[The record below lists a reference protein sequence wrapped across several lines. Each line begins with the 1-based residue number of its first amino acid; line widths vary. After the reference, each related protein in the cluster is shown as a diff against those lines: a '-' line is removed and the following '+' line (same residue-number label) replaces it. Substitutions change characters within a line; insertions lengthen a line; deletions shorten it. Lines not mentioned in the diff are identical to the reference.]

1 MDSQRIG
8 SNQLL
13 WIRTENVDVTIKGKA
28 AHPNFQGIEYKQGD
42 SSLKIYCS
50 DEFEVE
56 LLDGDVP
63 QFSMVNG
70 EIHTGE
76 YSIMP
81 MFYEQQQYEIL
92 IEGKDGHRIAFWHD
106 NINVR
111 NKVTR
116 ASRNHEIL
124 SGVINFGNE
133 IGYSDLV
140 IQVDGSNYLRLILEV
155 FPTKIDYKED
165 YKHIVEDVTKEV
177 YNVVF
182 DLLKKTYLGYQQSDR
197 VNSSPVEFFA
207 VINKI
212 YKDFLRAADIIMAQ
226 PHHVLETT
234 HEVMP
239 SHKVKK
245 TDQRTIR
252 WIEKH
257 PDHAKRVDGCILVE
271 RTLAVKRQVTYNTKE
286 NQLTK
291 HILQSTAR
299 KLESFKKSYMRL
311 QRKEDQAVID
321 KIDFMI
327 KELNR
332 RCNMTFLAKVN
343 AKEASSGM
351 SLVFSM
357 APGYRDL
364 YKYYLMLL
372 RGLSITG
379 DVFNISVKDLALLY
393 EYWCFIK
400 LNSMMKDRYQL
411 ISQDIVKV
419 QGNGLFVSLV
429 KGSSSRVKYCNPEN
443 GEIITLSYNP
453 KNGQLPTVAQK
464 PDNVLSLEKKTVNRE
479 GKKVKCEYVF
489 DAKYRVNPALE
500 GTDYYASISHKPG
513 PEVDDINTMHRYRDA
528 IVYQNG
534 AEPYERTM
542 FGAYVLFPY
551 GNEDEYRTHKFFES
565 IDKVNIGGLPF
576 LPSATRMVKDMLDAL
591 ISDSPDSA
599 FERATLPRGIE
610 DKLARTD
617 WTKRDVLVG
626 ALRSR
631 GQLETCLMHKF
642 YHVPAARIDVAEL
655 PIHYVAIYQSINLFD
670 KEAGI
675 RYYGEVTRCSLV
687 KRREIKEIQK
697 SSDELYYRLEIKEWK
712 EMNVPLV
719 AKEIRDFPFFTN
731 MFLLQHC
738 SEVPDLRIK
747 TAEEYRLYTE
757 LKRLSQDSSVNDE
770 ENINGFM
777 YNDKMIVLENGNI
790 QVIASDRIVEQV
802 TLESF
807 SRKPSAVFGVIKKI
821 LNSTEEE
828 NGNSKSKN

>member
-1 MDSQRIG
+1 MDSQHIG
-8 SNQLL
+8 SNELL
-13 WIRTENVDVTIKGKA
+13 YIRTPKVNVTIKGKA
-28 AHPNFQGIEYKQGD
+28 AHPNFQGIEYSKGD
-42 SSLKIYCS
+42 SSLKIHCS
-50 DEFEVE
+50 DEFE
-56 LLDGDVP
+56 LTLRDGEVP
-63 QFSMVNG
+63 QFSMING
-70 EIHTGE
+70 GIHTGE

-92 IEGKDGHRIAFWHD
+92 IEGNDDHKIAFWHE

-165 YKHIVEDVTKEV
+165 YQRIVEDVTKEV

-182 DLLKKTYLGYQQSDR
+182 DFLKKTYLGYQQSDR

-212 YKDFLRAADIIMAQ
+212 YKDFLRAADIIMSQ

-239 SHKVKK
+239 SHKIKK
-245 TDQRTIR
+245 TDAKTIR

-257 PDHAKRVDGCILVE
+257 PDQAKRVNGRIMVE
-271 RTLAVKRQVTYNTKE
+271 RTLGVKRQVTYNTKE

-291 HILQSTAR
+291 YILQSTAR
-299 KLESFKKSYMRL
+299 KLESFKKNYMRL
-311 QRKEDQAVID
+311 QRKEDQALID
-321 KIDFMI
+321 KIDLMV

-332 RCNMTFLAKVN
+332 RCNTTFLAEVN
-343 AKEASSGM
+343 AKEDSSGM

-429 KGSSSRVKYCNPEN
+429 KGSSSRVKYRNPEN
-443 GEIITLSYNP
+443 GELITLSYNP
-453 KNGQLPTVAQK
+453 KTGHVPTVAQK

-479 GKKVKCEYVF
+479 GKKVKYEYVF

-500 GTDYYASISHKPG
+500 GTDYYNAISHRPG

-551 GNEDEYRTHKFFES
+551 GNEEEYRSHKFFES

-576 LPSATRMVKDMLDAL
+576 LPSATDMVKDMLDAL

-610 DKLARTD
+610 DKLAKTD

-626 ALRSR
+626 ALRNK
-631 GQLETCLMHKF
+631 GQLETCLTHKF
-642 YHVPAARIDVAEL
+642 YHIPAARIAESEL
-655 PIHYVAIYQSINLFD
+655 PIHYVAIYQSKYLFNN
-670 KEAGI
+670 EAGI

-687 KRREIKEIQK
+687 KRREIKEIPK
-697 SSDELYYRLEIKEWK
+697 NSDELYYRLEIKEWK
-712 EMNVPLV
+712 EMNVPLA
-719 AKEIRDFPFFTN
+719 AKEVRDFPFFTN

-757 LKRLSQDSSVNDE
+757 LKRLSQDATLNDE
-770 ENINGFM
+770 ENVNGFQ
-777 YNDKMIVLENGNI
+777 YNEKTIMLENGKI
-790 QVIASDRIVEQV
+790 QVVDDGQVVEQITV
-802 TLESF
+802 DTF
-807 SRKPSAVFGVIKKI
+807 ARRPSAAFDVLKRKIK
-821 LNSTEEE
+821 
-828 NGNSKSKN
+828 

>member
-1 MDSQRIG
+1 MDSQHIG

-13 WIRTENVDVTIKGKA
+13 WIRTKNVDVTIKGKA
-28 AHPNFQGIEYKQGD
+28 THPNFQGIEYKQGD
-42 SSLKIYCS
+42 STLKIHCS

-56 LLDGDVP
+56 LLDGEVP
-63 QFSMVNG
+63 QFSMING
-70 EIHTGE
+70 GIHTGE
-76 YSIMP
+76 YAILP

-92 IEGKDGHRIAFWHD
+92 IEGKDGHKISFWHD

-182 DLLKKTYLGYQQSDR
+182 DFLKKTYLGYQQSDR

-212 YKDFLRAADIIMAQ
+212 YVDFLRAADIIMSQ

-239 SHKVKK
+239 SHKIKK
-245 TDQRTIR
+245 TDAKTIR

-257 PDHAKRVDGCILVE
+257 PDQAKRVNGRVLVE
-271 RTLAVKRQVTYNTKE
+271 RTLGVKRQVTYNTKE

-299 KLESFKKSYMRL
+299 KLESFKKNYMRL

-321 KIDFMI
+321 KIDSMI

-332 RCNMTFLAKVN
+332 RCNTTFLAEVN
-343 AKEASSGM
+343 AKEDSSGM

-429 KGSSSRVKYCNPEN
+429 KGSSSRVKYRNPEN
-443 GEIITLSYNP
+443 GELITLSYNP

-464 PDNVLSLEKKTVNRE
+464 PDNVLSLEKKTVNRD
-479 GKKVKCEYVF
+479 GKKVKYEYVF
-489 DAKYRVNPALE
+489 DAKYRVNPALP
-500 GTDYYASISHKPG
+500 GTDYYNAISHKPG

-551 GNEDEYRTHKFFES
+551 GNEEEYRSHKFFES

-576 LPSATRMVKDMLDAL
+576 LPSATDMVKDMLDAL

-610 DKLARTD
+610 DKLAKTD

-626 ALRSR
+626 ALRNK
-631 GQLETCLMHKF
+631 GQLEICLTHKF
-642 YHVPAARIDVAEL
+642 YHIPVARIAESEL
-655 PIHYVAIYQSINLFD
+655 PIHYVAIYQSINHFG
-670 KEAGI
+670 KESGI

-687 KRREIKEIQK
+687 KRREIKEIPK
-697 SSDELYYRLEIKEWK
+697 NSDELYYRLEIKEWK
-712 EMNVPLV
+712 EMNVPLA
-719 AKEIRDFPFFTN
+719 AKEVRDFPFFTN

-757 LKRLSQDSSVNDE
+757 LKRLSQDATLNDE
-770 ENINGFM
+770 ENVNGFQ
-777 YNDKMIVLENGNI
+777 YNEKTIMLENGKI
-790 QVIASDRIVEQV
+790 QVVDDGQVVEQITV
-802 TLESF
+802 DTF
-807 SRKPSAVFGVIKKI
+807 ARRPSTAFNKLKER
-821 LNSTEEE
+821 L
-828 NGNSKSKN
+828 

>member
-1 MDSQRIG
+1 MDSQHTG

-13 WIRTENVDVTIKGKA
+13 YIRTEKVDVIIKGKA
-28 AHPNFQGIEYKQGD
+28 THPRFQEIEYKQGD
-42 SSLKIYCS
+42 SALKVHCTES
-50 DEFEVE
+50 FEVV
-56 LLDGDVP
+56 LRDGDVSRL
-63 QFSMVNG
+63 SMVSG
-70 EIHTGE
+70 GIHTGE

-81 MFYEQQQYEIL
+81 MFYEQQNYEIL
-92 IEGKDGHRIAFWHD
+92 VEGIDGHKVAFWHD

-116 ASRNHEIL
+116 ASKNHEIL

-140 IQVDGSNYLRLILEV
+140 IQVDGSNYLRIILEV
-155 FPTKIDYKED
+155 FPTKIAYKED
-165 YKHIVEDVTKEV
+165 YKNIVEDVTKEV

-182 DLLKKTYLGYQQSDR
+182 DFLKKTYLGYRQSDK

-212 YKDFLRAADIIMAQ
+212 YKDFMRAADIIMSQ
-226 PHHVLETT
+226 PHHVLATT

-239 SHKVKK
+239 SHKIKK
-245 TDQRTIR
+245 TDARTIR

-257 PDHAKRVDGCILVE
+257 PDQAKRMDGHILVE
-271 RTLAVKRQVTYNTKE
+271 RTLGVKRQVTYNTKE

-299 KLESFKKSYMRL
+299 KLESFKKNYMRL

-321 KIDFMI
+321 KIDSMT

-332 RCNMTFLAKVN
+332 RCNTTFLAEVN

-400 LNSMMKDRYQL
+400 LNSMMKEKYEL
-411 ISQDIVKV
+411 VSQDIVKV

-429 KGSSSRVKYCNPEN
+429 KGSSSGVKYRNPET
-443 GEIITLSYNP
+443 GELITLSYNP

-464 PDNVLSLEKKTVNRE
+464 PDNVLSLEKKTVNRD
-479 GKKVKCEYVF
+479 GKKVKYEYVF

-500 GTDYYASISHKPG
+500 GTDYYTAVSHKPG

-534 AEPYERTM
+534 AKSYERTM

-551 GNEDEYRTHKFFES
+551 ANEEEYRTHKFYES

-576 LPSATRMVKDMLDAL
+576 LPSATGMVKDMLDVL
-591 ISDSPDSA
+591 ISDSTDSA

-610 DKLARTD
+610 DKLAKTD
-617 WTKRDVLVG
+617 WKQRDVLVG
-626 ALRSR
+626 ALRNRS
-631 GQLETCLMHKF
+631 QLETSLKYKF
-642 YHVPAARIDVAEL
+642 YHIPAARISESDL
-655 PIHYVAIYQSINLFD
+655 PIHYVAIYQSINLFG

-675 RYYGEVTRCSLV
+675 RYYGEVIRCSQV
-687 KRREIKEIQK
+687 KRREITEIPK
-697 SSDELYYRLEIKEWK
+697 NSDELYYRLEIKEWK

-719 AKEIRDFPFFTN
+719 AKEVRDFPFFTN

-757 LKRLSQDSSVNDE
+757 LKRLSQDAAVNDE
-770 ENINGFM
+770 ENTNGFV
-777 YNDKMIVLENGNI
+777 YKDKMIVLENGKI
-790 QVIASDRIVEQV
+790 QVIDSGRVVEQV
-802 TLESF
+802 ELESF
-807 SRKPSAVFGVIKKI
+807 SRRPSAVFCRLKER
-821 LNSTEEE
+821 L
-828 NGNSKSKN
+828 

>member
-1 MDSQRIG
+1 MDSQHIG
-8 SNQLL
+8 SNELL
-13 WIRTENVDVTIKGKA
+13 YIRTEKVNVTIKGKA
-28 AHPNFQGIEYKQGD
+28 THPNFQGIEYSVGD
-42 SSLKIYCS
+42 SRLKIHCS
-50 DEFEVE
+50 DAFE
-56 LLDGDVP
+56 LTLHGGDVP
-63 QFSMVNG
+63 QFSMISG
-70 EIHTGE
+70 GIHTGE

-92 IEGKDGHRIAFWHD
+92 IEGNDEHKIAFWHD

-182 DLLKKTYLGYQQSDR
+182 DFLKKTYLGYQQSDR

-207 VINKI
+207 VISKI
-212 YKDFLRAADIIMAQ
+212 YKDFLHAADIIMSQ

-245 TDQRTIR
+245 TDARTIH

-257 PDHAKRVDGCILVE
+257 PDQAKRVDGRIMVE
-271 RTLAVKRQVTYNTKE
+271 RTLGVKRQVTYNTKE

-299 KLESFKKSYMRL
+299 KLESFKKNYMRL

-321 KIDFMI
+321 KIDSMI

-332 RCNMTFLAKVN
+332 RCNMTFLAEVN

-400 LNSMMKDRYQL
+400 LNSMMKDKYQL
-411 ISQDIVKV
+411 ISQDIIKV

-429 KGSSSRVKYCNPEN
+429 KGASSRVKYRNPEN
-443 GEIITLSYNP
+443 GEVITLSYNP
-453 KNGQLPTVAQK
+453 KTGHVPTVVQK

-479 GKKVKCEYVF
+479 GKKVKYEYVF

-500 GTDYYASISHKPG
+500 GTDYYTSISHKPG

-551 GNEDEYRTHKFFES
+551 GNEEEYRSHKFFES

-576 LPSATRMVKDMLDAL
+576 LPSATGMVKDMLDAL

-610 DKLARTD
+610 DKLAKTD
-617 WTKRDVLVG
+617 WKRRDVLVG
-626 ALRSR
+626 ALRNKT
-631 GQLETCLMHKF
+631 QLETCLKHKF
-642 YHVPAARIDVAEL
+642 YHIPADRISESDL
-655 PIHYVAIYQSINLFD
+655 PIHYVAIYQSINLFG

-675 RYYGEVTRCSLV
+675 RYYGEVIRCSLV
-687 KRREIKEIQK
+687 KRREIKEIPK
-697 SSDELYYRLEIKEWK
+697 NSDELYYRLEIKEWK
-712 EMNVPLV
+712 EMNVPLA
-719 AKEIRDFPFFTN
+719 AKEVRDFPFFTN

-738 SEVPDLRIK
+738 LEVPELRIK
-747 TAEEYRLYTE
+747 TAEEFRLFTE
-757 LKRLSQDSSVNDE
+757 LKRLSQDSAVNDE
-770 ENINGFM
+770 ENTNGFM
-777 YNDKMIVLENGNI
+777 YNDKMILLENGNI
-790 QVIASDRIVEQV
+790 QVIASDRIIEQV
-802 TLESF
+802 ALELF
-807 SRKPSAVFGVIKKI
+807 SRKPSAIFSQLKEK
-821 LNSTEEE
+821 L
-828 NGNSKSKN
+828 